1 MQTAPYFDLDKLVP
15 AGIKVNVG
23 KDTLT
28 LLPLKV
34 GQLPAMLRAIG
45 PLASSL
51 KQESIDWFGLLA
63 LNSDALLDAIAIGC
77 NKPRAWIDA
86 LDADDALVLA
96 AKVVEVNADFFAQR
110 VLPKF
115 EVLFQTAQDKSEALT
130 STPSVRVSSTLSSD

>member
-15 AGIKVNVG
+15 AGIKVTVG

-45 PLASSL
+45 PLAGSL
-51 KQESIDWFGLLA
+51 NQESIDWFGLLA

-77 NKPRAWIDA
+77 NKPRVWIDA

-96 AKVVEVNADFFAQR
+96 AKVLEVNADFFALR
-110 VLPKF
+110 VMPKF

-130 STPSVRVSSTLSSD
+130 SAPNVRVSSTLSSD

>member
-1 MQTAPYFDLDKLVP
+1 MHNAHPSDLEKLVP
-15 AGIKVNVG
+15 AGIKVTVG

-45 PLASSL
+45 PLAGSL
-51 KQESIDWFGLLA
+51 NQESIDWFGLLA

-77 NKPRAWIDA
+77 NKPRVWIDA

-96 AKVVEVNADFFAQR
+96 AKVVEVNADFFALR
-110 VLPKF
+110 VMPKF
-115 EVLFQTAQDKSEALT
+115 EVLFQTAQNKSEALT
-130 STPSVRVSSTLSSD
+130 SAPNVRVSSTLSSD